1 MMLGVRS
8 SRAQA
13 LGLVRRRANHSGA
26 LPLAGRRLEAVTRK
40 PDGKADSGDVPPTT
54 AGRCLLRP
62 FSQDPRGFRAHDGGE
77 QQGDA
82 EVAVPIRAMG
92 SLLRRLWHPRPR
104 GRELPRQCRS
114 LVQEHLQRA
123 QYQME
128 LAMRGSYKPKAM
140 MDRGAARHTVLI

>member
-26 LPLAGRRLEAVTRK
+26 LPLAGHRPEVITRK
-40 PDGKADSGDVPPTT
+40 LDGKADSGDVPRT
-54 AGRCLLRP
+54 AGQRRLLRP

-82 EVAVPIRAMG
+82 EEVARARTRHG
-92 SLLRRLWHPRPR
+92 FFASEALAPETERPR
-104 GRELPRQCRS
+104 AAET
-114 LVQEHLQRA
+114 VQITRA
-123 QYQME
+123 
-128 LAMRGSYKPKAM
+128 
-140 MDRGAARHTVLI
+140 GAPAKSSIPDGASDARII

>member
-82 EVAVPIRAMG
+82 EVARAHTCHG
-92 SLLRRLWHPRPR
+92 FFASEALAPETERPR
-104 GRELPRQCRS
+104 AAET
-114 LVQEHLQRA
+114 VQITRA
-123 QYQME
+123 
-128 LAMRGSYKPKAM
+128 
-140 MDRGAARHTVLI
+140 GAPAKSSIPDGASDARII